1 MPDRDIEQTLWSY
14 VCGGGRV
21 EPDGEDT
28 SEEHQLRDMKPG
40 EILDVNWLVSGFS
53 SEIEQE

>member
-1 MPDRDIEQTLWSY
+1 M
-14 VCGGGRV
+14 
-21 EPDGEDT
+21 EPDGEDKC
-28 SEEHQLRDMKPG
+28 EEHQLRDMKPG